1 MDSVCSPT
9 VLHNTVLYDD
19 TMSCRCLRVLKLG
32 WGGGSIRPNTLGPRV
47 PTVGQYREEGGWVF
61 FYPKNSWYPLGC
73 YVPTVGTLTPHGLVG
88 FDEISSA

>member
-19 TMSCRCLRVLKLG
+19 MVSSRCGHVLKLG
-32 WGGGSIRPNTLGPRV
+32 VGESIKPNTLGPRV
-47 PTVGQYREEGGWVF
+47 PTVGQYRDVSSWVF

-73 YVPTVGTLTPHGLVG
+73 YVPTVGTLTPTLTYFVTIT
-88 FDEISSA
+88 ET